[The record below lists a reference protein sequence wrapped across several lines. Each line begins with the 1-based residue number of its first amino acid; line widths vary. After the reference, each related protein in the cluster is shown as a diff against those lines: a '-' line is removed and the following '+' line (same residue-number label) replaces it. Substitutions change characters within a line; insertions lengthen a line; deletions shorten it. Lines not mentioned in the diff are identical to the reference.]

1 MVDCLRFTDLTAA
14 QLETLQGVT
23 EAEECKDLLEKYIG
37 TGSRKDSPATSV
49 IVDFHF
55 YNLAF
60 CRQSGFSPDKVST
73 FCSIMKQVLT
83 SDMSA
88 VHRRCEHSF
97 EMLKGLILKHSVWRP
112 PRSEGVFSKEDVQ
125 KIATYVTTSYYR
137 HFSLYRAVLAK
148 RAQLFLE
155 QKAPGFV
162 EQPKIPAPLDDGMEV
177 VGGIDDVA
185 LTDEENALVE
195 KFVAQNMAAS
205 RADYE
210 SKKNEISAKLA
221 ELEEPSPEE
230 EEQ

>member
-14 QLETLQGVT
+14 QLETLQTVT
-23 EAEECKDLLEKYIG
+23 EAEKCKDLLEKYIG
-37 TGSRKDSPATSV
+37 TSSRANSSSASI

-60 CRQSGFSPDKVST
+60 CRQAGFSPEKVST
-73 FCSIMKQVLT
+73 FCSIMKQVLA
-83 SDMSA
+83 SDVGA

-97 EMLKGLILKHSVWRP
+97 EKFKELRLKHSVWRP
-112 PRSEGVFSKEDVQ
+112 PRSEGVFSKEDVK

-155 QKAPGFV
+155 QKNIGLV
-162 EQPKIPAPLDDGMEV
+162 EHPKLPAPLDDGMEV

-195 KFVAQNMAAS
+195 MVVEKTMATS
-205 RADYE
+205 RQEYE
-210 SKKNEISAKLA
+210 SKKLEISTKLA
-221 ELEEPSPEE
+221 ELEPPPEE
-230 EEQ
+230 ETDE